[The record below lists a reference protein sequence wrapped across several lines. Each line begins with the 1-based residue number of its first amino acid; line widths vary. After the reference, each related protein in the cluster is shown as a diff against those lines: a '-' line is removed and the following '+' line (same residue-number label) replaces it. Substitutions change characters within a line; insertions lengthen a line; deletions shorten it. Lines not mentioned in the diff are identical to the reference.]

1 MSWFK
6 STLIRSSIHAL
17 FSTGAGSAGGRP
29 ADDGA
34 NMEDIRHRMLALTS
48 QDDGERGALLARRIR
63 YATELQA
70 LWFMRGELM
79 ALLAH
84 TYGEAAARQMSVATF
99 IQLDVDRDGTLTA
112 AEISAGRDRPD
123 ASAAASVTRASSSA
137 RFRVGSLP
145 PCCIRPPLRMFL
157 TS

>member
-63 YATELQA
+63 YANELQA

-84 TYGEAAARQMSVATF
+84 TYGEAAARQM
-99 IQLDVDRDGTLTA
+99 VDSLSNMFSDL
-112 AEISAGRDRPD
+112 
-123 ASAAASVTRASSSA
+123 
-137 RFRVGSLP
+137 LP
-145 PCCIRPPLRMFL
+145 PSLQSRPSPLSGNHRGADRGL
-157 TS
+157 DE